1 MNSNHDG
8 MRSFL
13 SMGAQIAEEIRKKL
27 DEAATNL
34 GSTGVE
40 FSDDQIAEL
49 ADQIKSEFQA
59 QITTEVERAIT
70 RLGVAREDEI
80 AALRARIEKL
90 EG

>member
-1 MNSNHDG
+1 
-8 MRSFL
+8 
-13 SMGAQIAEEIRKKL
+13 MGAQLAEEIRKKL

-34 GSTGVE
+34 GSTGFE
-40 FSDDQIAEL
+40 FSDEQISEL
-49 ADQIKSEFQA
+49 VAKIKIEFQD

-70 RLGVAREDEI
+70 RLGVAREDEM